1 MEGSMSPA
9 KTVYIRD
16 EDAPIWQRAEETA
29 ERTRQSVSQ
38 LVAGAL
44 RHYLPTIHT
53 PDDEMESIR
62 VKVGDRVTPLPDTV
76 ASPAD
81 YSRTE
86 EFTGRWLVP
95 PGEGSS
101 SRYTKQTTGYCYA
114 VALTRRGQIAV
125 YRYHPKALRAS
136 ELEAF
141 ASLEDADLPPDIE
154 EKASGILGKE
164 RVIWRD
170 I

>member
-1 MEGSMSPA
+1 MSPA

-76 ASPAD
+76 ASPA
-81 YSRTE
+81 
-86 EFTGRWLVP
+86 GRPSIVKC
-95 PGEGSS
+95 
-101 SRYTKQTTGYCYA
+101 T
-114 VALTRRGQIAV
+114 
-125 YRYHPKALRAS
+125 RAS
-136 ELEAF
+136 RALG
-141 ASLEDADLPPDIE
+141 PP
-154 EKASGILGKE
+154 L
-164 RVIWRD
+164 
-170 I
+170 

>member
-1 MEGSMSPA
+1 MSPN
-9 KTVYIRD
+9 KTLYIRD
-16 EDAPIWQRAEETA
+16 EDVQIWQRAEEAA

-38 LVAGAL
+38 LVSGAL

-62 VKVGDRVTPLPDTV
+62 VKVGARVTPSPGVIT
-76 ASPAD
+76 SPAD
-81 YSRTE
+81 YGRTE

-95 PGEGSS
+95 PGEGSR
-101 SRYTKQTTGYCYA
+101 SRFTQQTTGYCYA

-125 YRYHPKALRAS
+125 YRYHPKALRAAT
-136 ELEAF
+136 LEAF
-141 ASLEDADLPPDIE
+141 ASLEDADLPSDIE
-154 EKASGILGKE
+154 EKAADKLGRE
-164 RVIWRD
+164 RVTWRD